1 MRRMTAS
8 VSLGAS
14 GFLVVAFVFF
24 SAISVWPQSSSV
36 PPKDPPAKGQAPA
49 ANPAKRDDRP
59 SATQDKKAAEQEA
72 IRLGVDL
79 VTVTVTVTDPYG
91 RFVTGLDRD
100 HFAIFEDKVRQ
111 KMEFFSDEDAPVSLG
126 IIFDIS
132 GSMKNRIGRANH
144 ALQRF
149 LESSHNEDDIF
160 LVGFNQ
166 STQVLSDFTSDTA
179 RLINSLVHIEPKGQT
194 ALYDA
199 AYLGVEK
206 VKQGRHAK
214 RALIV
219 ISDGQDNQSRYT
231 FQELRKLV
239 KEADVQIYAIGITEF
254 GSSDPLDTQGQAI
267 LEEVSRITGGRAFFP
282 TNEVELEEVVMR
294 IALELRHQY
303 SVGYVSLDQAR
314 DGRWRKIRVQVNP
327 PKGLPRLF
335 VRSKEGYYGPRS

>member
-1 MRRMTAS
+1 MRRLSAS
-8 VSLGAS
+8 MSFAARGILVAAFLFAS
-14 GFLVVAFVFF
+14 SP
-24 SAISVWPQSSSV
+24 SAWPQSANV
-36 PPKDPPAKGQAPA
+36 PPQDPPPAGQAAAPERAGPQPA
-49 ANPAKRDDRP
+49 PN
-59 SATQDKKAAEQEA
+59 QDKKAAEQEA

-91 RFVTGLDRD
+91 RFVTGLDREN
-100 HFAIFEDKVRQ
+100 FEVFEDKIKQ
-111 KMEFFSDEDAPVSLG
+111 KIEFFSDEDSPVSLG
-126 IIFDIS
+126 VIFDIS
-132 GSMKNRIGRANH
+132 GSMKNRISRANH

-149 LESSHNEDDIF
+149 LESSHREDDIF

-166 STQVLSDFTSDTA
+166 TTQVLSDFTSDTG
-179 RLINSLVHIEPKGQT
+179 RLVNSLVHIEPKGQT

-231 FQELRKLV
+231 YQELRKLV

-254 GSSDPLDTQGQAI
+254 GSADPLDSQGQSI

-282 TNEVELEEVVMR
+282 SNEVELEEVVTR